1 MLTLTMART
10 TREHVFISPPMVC
23 TAMTDLLGT
32 TQKTPGLAWA
42 MLQSP
47 VGTVVIAASE
57 VGVKKIV
64 LCTSDH
70 CGCSGVE
77 SEATVNSNSVL
88 TEAQQQLAEY
98 FEGTRTVFSLPIDV
112 EGTVFQKEAWAALAN
127 IPYGQTMSYREQAEL
142 IGRPK
147 AVRAIGTANSRN
159 PISIV
164 RPCHRVVG
172 SDGSL
177 SGYAWGLEKKK
188 WLLEHERSVHAKS
201 LTSSP

>member
-1 MLTLTMART
+1 MT
-10 TREHVFISPPMVC
+10 T
-23 TAMTDLLGT
+23 LLGK
-32 TQKTPGLAWA
+32 TQETVDLSWA
-42 MLQSP
+42 MMQSP
-47 VGTVVIAASE
+47 VGTVVIGASE
-57 VGVKKIV
+57 VGVKRIV
-64 LCTSDH
+64 FCTSDH
-70 CGCSGVE
+70 CDCAGGESG
-77 SEATVNSNSVL
+77 ATIHSHLVL
-88 TEAQQQLAEY
+88 TQALQQLTEY
-98 FEGTRTVFSLPIDV
+98 FAGTRTVFSLPTDV
-112 EGTVFQKEAWAALAN
+112 EGTKFQKEAWSALAD
-127 IPYGQTMSYREQAEL
+127 IPYGQTMSYQEQAHL

-201 LTSSP
+201 LSSSP